1 MIMRVTNNIMT
12 DSLVRY
18 LTSQNEAL
26 FERQT
31 IIASQKRINKPSDD
45 PIGTGKI
52 MDYRQTLSSIEQYQ
66 TNIQGG
72 KTRVEVTEVDLD
84 LVDDLLQLVKSI
96 AETEVTATAE
106 SRLLAAE
113 EVKSLFDQVLDLA
126 NSELNGSY
134 LFSGY
139 QTKTAPFSR
148 NEMLATTFD
157 QFTVTY
163 NGDDGDARFIVA
175 HNTEIAIDAD
185 GRPLFHNAAGG
196 GINTFDAMRD
206 LIVGLENDDTA
217 AISAQVDM
225 VDQARS
231 QINNIRAANAP
242 IVYQLETTENHWEN
256 YKAKI
261 QDLLG
266 KQEEADI
273 TQAVVELQSIELA
286 YQTTLATAARI
297 IQPGLIDFLK

>member
-1 MIMRVTNNIMT
+1 MIVRVTNNMMT

-18 LTSQNEAL
+18 LTAQNEAL
-26 FERQT
+26 YERQT

-52 MDYRQTLSSIEQYQ
+52 MDYRQTLSSIGQYQ
-66 TNIQGG
+66 TNIQRG
-72 KTRVEVTEVDLD
+72 KTRLEVTEVSLD
-84 LVDDLLQLVKSI
+84 LADDLLQLVQGV
-96 AETEVTATAE
+96 AETEVNSTTA
-106 SRLLAAE
+106 SRQVAAE
-113 EVKSLFDQVLDLA
+113 TIKRIYDQVLDLA

-148 NEMLATTFD
+148 DDTLATTFD
-157 QFTVTY
+157 RFTVTY
-163 NGDDGDARFIVA
+163 NGDAGDARFIVA
-175 HNTEIAIDAD
+175 QNTEVAIDAD

-206 LIVGLENDDTA
+206 LIVGLENDDSDV
-217 AISAQVDM
+217 ISAQVDM
-225 VDQARS
+225 IDQARS
-231 QINNIRAANAP
+231 QINTVRAANAP
-242 IVYQLETTENHWEN
+242 VVYQLETTENHWQI
-256 YKAKI
+256 YKSKI

-266 KQEEADI
+266 REEEADI
-273 TQAVVELQSIELA
+273 TQAIVELQRIELA

-297 IQPGLIDFLK
+297 IQPGLLDFLK

>member
-1 MIMRVTNNIMT
+1 MRVTNNMMT

-18 LTSQNEAL
+18 LTAQNEAL
-26 FERQT
+26 YERQT

-52 MDYRQTLSSIEQYQ
+52 MDYRQTLSSIGQYQ
-66 TNIQGG
+66 TNIQRG
-72 KTRVEVTEVDLD
+72 KTRLEVTEVSLD
-84 LVDDLLQLVKSI
+84 LADDLLQLVQGVAATEVNSTTASRQVA
-96 AETEVTATAE
+96 AETIK
-106 SRLLAAE
+106 RIY
-113 EVKSLFDQVLDLA
+113 DQVLDLA

-148 NEMLATTFD
+148 DDTLATTFD
-157 QFTVTY
+157 RFTVTY
-163 NGDDGDARFIVA
+163 NGDAGDARFIVA
-175 HNTEIAIDAD
+175 QNTEIAIDAD

-206 LIVGLENDDTA
+206 LIVGLENDDSD
-217 AISAQVDM
+217 AISAQVGM
-225 VDQARS
+225 IDQARS
-231 QINNIRAANAP
+231 QINTVRAANAP
-242 IVYQLETTENHWEN
+242 VVYQLETTENHWQN
-256 YKAKI
+256 YKSKI

-266 KQEEADI
+266 KEEEADI
-273 TQAVVELQSIELA
+273 TQAVVELQRIELA

-297 IQPGLIDFLK
+297 IQPGLLDFLK

>member
-1 MIMRVTNNIMT
+1 MIVRVTNNMMT

-18 LTSQNEAL
+18 LTAQNEAL
-26 FERQT
+26 YERQT

-52 MDYRQTLSSIEQYQ
+52 MDYRQTLSSIGQYQ
-66 TNIQGG
+66 TNIQRG
-72 KTRVEVTEVDLD
+72 KTRLEVTEVSLD
-84 LVDDLLQLVKSI
+84 LADDLLQLVQGIAATEVNSTTASRQVA
-96 AETEVTATAE
+96 AETIK
-106 SRLLAAE
+106 RIY
-113 EVKSLFDQVLDLA
+113 DQVLDLA

-148 NEMLATTFD
+148 DDTLATTFD
-157 QFTVTY
+157 RFTVTY
-163 NGDDGDARFIVA
+163 NGDAGDARFIVA
-175 HNTEIAIDAD
+175 QNTEIAIDAD

-206 LIVGLENDDTA
+206 LIVGLENDDSD

-225 VDQARS
+225 IDQARS
-231 QINNIRAANAP
+231 QINTVRAANAP
-242 IVYQLETTENHWEN
+242 VVYQLETTENHWQN
-256 YKAKI
+256 YKSKI

-266 KQEEADI
+266 REEEADI
-273 TQAVVELQSIELA
+273 TQAVVELQRIELA

-297 IQPGLIDFLK
+297 IQPGLLDFLK

>member
-1 MIMRVTNNIMT
+1 MT

-18 LTSQNEAL
+18 LTAQNEAL
-26 FERQT
+26 YERQT

-66 TNIQGG
+66 TNIQTG
-72 KTRVEVTEVDLD
+72 KTRLEVTETDLD
-84 LVDDLLQLVKSI
+84 LVNDLLELTKSI
-96 AETEVTATAE
+96 AETEALQTAE
-106 SRLLAAE
+106 SRQLAAE
-113 EVKSLFDQVLDLA
+113 EVKSLFDQVLDLT
-126 NSELNGSY
+126 NSELNGNY

-148 NEMLATTFD
+148 DDTLATTFD
-157 QFTVTY
+157 QYTVTY

-175 HNTEIAIDAD
+175 HSTEIAIDAD
-185 GRPLFHNAAGG
+185 GRPLFHNAAAG
-196 GINTFDAMRD
+196 GINLFDSMRD

-225 VDQARS
+225 IDKARD
-231 QINNIRAANAP
+231 QINNIRASNAP
-242 IVYQLETTENHWEN
+242 IVYQLETTENYWQN
-256 YKAKI
+256 YQNKI
-261 QDLLG
+261 KDLLG
-266 KQEEADI
+266 REEEADI

-286 YQTTLATAARI
+286 YESTLATTARI
-297 IQPGLIDFLK
+297 LQPGLLDFLK

>member
-1 MIMRVTNNIMT
+1 MRVTNNMMT

-18 LTSQNEAL
+18 LTAQNEAL
-26 FERQT
+26 YERQT

-66 TNIQGG
+66 TNIQTG
-72 KTRVEVTEVDLD
+72 KTRLEVTETDLD
-84 LVDDLLQLVKSI
+84 LVNDLLELTKSI
-96 AETEVTATAE
+96 AETEALQTAE
-106 SRLLAAE
+106 SRQLAAE
-113 EVKSLFDQVLDLA
+113 EVKSLFDQVLDLT
-126 NSELNGSY
+126 NSELNGNY

-148 NEMLATTFD
+148 DDTLATTFD
-157 QFTVTY
+157 QYTVTY

-175 HNTEIAIDAD
+175 HSTEIAIDAD
-185 GRPLFHNAAGG
+185 GRPLFHNAAAG
-196 GINTFDAMRD
+196 GINLFDSMRD

-225 VDQARS
+225 IDKARD
-231 QINNIRAANAP
+231 QINNIRASNAP
-242 IVYQLETTENHWEN
+242 IAYQLETTENYWQN
-256 YKAKI
+256 YQNKI
-261 QDLLG
+261 KDLLG
-266 KQEEADI
+266 REEEADI

-286 YQTTLATAARI
+286 YESTLATTARI
-297 IQPGLIDFLK
+297 LQPGLLDFLK

>member
-1 MIMRVTNNIMT
+1 MTMRVTNNMMT

-18 LTSQNEAL
+18 LTAQNEAL
-26 FERQT
+26 YERQT

-66 TNIQGG
+66 TNIQRG
-72 KTRVEVTEVDLD
+72 KTRVEVTDVNLD

-96 AETEVTATAE
+96 AETEVTSTTA
-106 SRLLAAE
+106 SRQLAAE
-113 EVKSLFDQVLDLA
+113 EVKSLFNQVLDLA
-126 NSELNGSY
+126 NSDLNGSY

-148 NEMLATTFD
+148 DDALATTFD

-163 NGDDGDARFIVA
+163 NGDAGDARFIVA

-185 GRPLFHNAAGG
+185 GRPLFHNAALG

-217 AISAQVDM
+217 AISTQVAM
-225 VDQARS
+225 MDQARS

-242 IVYQLETTENHWEN
+242 IVYQLETTENHWHN
-256 YKAKI
+256 YKSKI

-266 KQEEADI
+266 KEEEADI

-297 IQPGLIDFLK
+297 IQPGLLDFLK

>member
-1 MIMRVTNNIMT
+1 MRVTNNMMT

-18 LTSQNEAL
+18 LTAQNEAL
-26 FERQT
+26 YERQT

-52 MDYRQTLSSIEQYQ
+52 MDYRQTLSSIGQYQ
-66 TNIQGG
+66 TNIQRG
-72 KTRVEVTEVDLD
+72 KTRLEVTEVSLD
-84 LVDDLLQLVKSI
+84 LADDLLQLVQGVAATEVNSTTASRQVA
-96 AETEVTATAE
+96 AETIK
-106 SRLLAAE
+106 RIY
-113 EVKSLFDQVLDLA
+113 DQVLDLA

-148 NEMLATTFD
+148 DDTLATTFD
-157 QFTVTY
+157 RFTVTY
-163 NGDDGDARFIVA
+163 NGDAGDARFIVA
-175 HNTEIAIDAD
+175 QNTEIAIDAD

-206 LIVGLENDDTA
+206 LIVGLENDDSD

-225 VDQARS
+225 IDQARS
-231 QINNIRAANAP
+231 QINTVRAANAP
-242 IVYQLETTENHWEN
+242 VVYQLETTENHWQN
-256 YKAKI
+256 YKSKI

-266 KQEEADI
+266 REEEADI
-273 TQAVVELQSIELA
+273 TQAVVELQRIELA

-297 IQPGLIDFLK
+297 IQPGLLDFLK

>member
-1 MIMRVTNNIMT
+1 MT
-12 DSLVRY
+12 DSLVRF
-18 LTSQNEAL
+18 LTTQNEAL

-52 MDYRQTLSSIEQYQ
+52 MDYRQTLGSIEQYQ

-72 KTRVEVTEVDLD
+72 KTRVEVTEANLD
-84 LVDDLLQLVKSI
+84 LVDDLLQLATSM
-96 AETEVTATAE
+96 AETEVTGTTAG
-106 SRLLAAE
+106 RQLAAE

-126 NSELNGSY
+126 NSELDGSY

-148 NEMLATTFD
+148 DDTLVTAFD

-163 NGDDGDARFIVA
+163 HGDDGDVRFIVA
-175 HNTEIAIDAD
+175 PNTEIDIDAD
-185 GRPLFHNAAGG
+185 GRPLFHNATGG
-196 GINTFDAMRD
+196 GINIFDTMRD

-217 AISAQVDM
+217 AISAQVDQI
-225 VDQARS
+225 DQARS

-242 IVYQLETTENHWEN
+242 IVYQLETTANHWQN

-266 KQEEADI
+266 KEEEADI
-273 TQAVVELQSIELA
+273 TRAVVELQSIELA

>member
-1 MIMRVTNNIMT
+1 MIVRVTNNMMT

-18 LTSQNEAL
+18 LTAQNEAL
-26 FERQT
+26 YERQT

-52 MDYRQTLSSIEQYQ
+52 MDYRQTLSSIGQYQ
-66 TNIQGG
+66 TNIQRG
-72 KTRVEVTEVDLD
+72 KTRLEVTEVSLD
-84 LVDDLLQLVKSI
+84 LADDLLQLVQGV
-96 AETEVTATAE
+96 AETEVNSTTA
-106 SRLLAAE
+106 SRQVAAE
-113 EVKSLFDQVLDLA
+113 TIKRIYDQVLDLA

-148 NEMLATTFD
+148 DDTLATTFD
-157 QFTVTY
+157 RFTVTY
-163 NGDDGDARFIVA
+163 NGDAGDARFIVA
-175 HNTEIAIDAD
+175 QNTEIAIDAD
-185 GRPLFHNAAGG
+185 GRSLFHNAAGG

-206 LIVGLENDDTA
+206 LIVGLENDDSD

-225 VDQARS
+225 IDQARS
-231 QINNIRAANAP
+231 QINTVRAANAP
-242 IVYQLETTENHWEN
+242 VVYQLETTENHWQN
-256 YKAKI
+256 YKSKI

-266 KQEEADI
+266 REEEADI
-273 TQAVVELQSIELA
+273 TQAIVELQRIELA

-297 IQPGLIDFLK
+297 IQPGLLDFLK

>member
-1 MIMRVTNNIMT
+1 MIVRVTNNMMT

-18 LTSQNEAL
+18 LTAQNEAL
-26 FERQT
+26 YERQT

-52 MDYRQTLSSIEQYQ
+52 MDYRQTLSSIGQYQ
-66 TNIQGG
+66 TNIQRG
-72 KTRVEVTEVDLD
+72 KTRLEVTEVSLD
-84 LVDDLLQLVKSI
+84 LADDLLQLVQGV
-96 AETEVTATAE
+96 AETEVNSTTA
-106 SRLLAAE
+106 SRQVAAE
-113 EVKSLFDQVLDLA
+113 TIKRIYDQVLDLA

-148 NEMLATTFD
+148 DDTLATTFD
-157 QFTVTY
+157 RFTVTY
-163 NGDDGDARFIVA
+163 NGDAGDARFIVA
-175 HNTEIAIDAD
+175 QNTEVAIDAD

-206 LIVGLENDDTA
+206 LIVGLENDDSD

-225 VDQARS
+225 IDQARS
-231 QINNIRAANAP
+231 QINTVRAANAP
-242 IVYQLETTENHWEN
+242 VVYQLETTENHWQN
-256 YKAKI
+256 YKSKI

-266 KQEEADI
+266 REEEADI
-273 TQAVVELQSIELA
+273 TQAIVELQRIELA

-297 IQPGLIDFLK
+297 IQPGLLDFLK

>member
-1 MIMRVTNNIMT
+1 MRVTNNMMT

-18 LTSQNEAL
+18 LTAQNEAL
-26 FERQT
+26 YERQT
-31 IIASQKRINKPSDD
+31 IVATQKRINRPSDD

-52 MDYRQTLSSIEQYQ
+52 MDFRQTLTSIEQYQ
-66 TNIQGG
+66 TNIQLG
-72 KTRVEVTEVDLD
+72 KTRLEVTEVNLD

-96 AETEVTATAE
+96 AETEALQTDE
-106 SRLLAAE
+106 SRQLAAG
-113 EVKSLFDQVLDLA
+113 EVKSLFDQVLDLT
-126 NSELNGSY
+126 NSELNGNY

-148 NEMLATTFD
+148 DDTLATTFD

-163 NGDDGDARFIVA
+163 NGDAGDARFIVA

-196 GINTFDAMRD
+196 GINIFDAMRD

-225 VDQARS
+225 MDHARS
-231 QINNIRAANAP
+231 QINNIRGANAP
-242 IVYQLETTENHWEN
+242 IVYQLETTENYWQN
-256 YKAKI
+256 YKFKI

-266 KQEEADI
+266 REEEADI
-273 TQAVVELQSIELA
+273 TQSVVELQSIELA

-297 IQPGLIDFLK
+297 IQPGLLDFLK